1 MTDEQLDELE
11 RLEQAATPRPWVE
24 IGVDDAFC
32 ASRGGILH
40 ASEVDNE
47 WEEQHWI
54 VVDEGPAPANW
65 VPVDNDG
72 FIAAARNALPELIK
86 DLREARAEV
95 ARLRAILTP
104 TDPQYTRTG
113 LHPEEPAWTAAP
125 PPDETFQGPPGY
137 VLTPQEQATEDAI
150 EAAEAS
156 APPGGY
162 EWPE

>member
-1 MTDEQLDELE
+1 MMTNEQLDELE
-11 RLEQAATPRPWVE
+11 RLEQAATPGPWVE

-95 ARLRAILTP
+95 ARLRRWAERPP
-104 TDPQYTRTG
+104 TS
-113 LHPEEPAWTAAP
+113 TAAP
-125 PPDETFQGPPGY
+125 GS
-137 VLTPQEQATEDAI
+137 
-150 EAAEAS
+150 AEAIRFAAQCRCDFGA
-156 APPGGY
+156 APALAPDAQ
-162 EWPE
+162 PDDAVLP